1 MAKKEKKGKKEKPLE
16 RMTAKELREY
26 ALKLGGE
33 IVGVHGMNKEELL
46 AAIKK
51 VKGIKEEGKKAAKKI
66 NVREIKEK
74 IKAMRQVKMEAI
86 QAGEQRAKINIL
98 RRRISRLKKQTRKAA

>member
-26 ALKLGGE
+26 ALSLGGE
-33 IVGVHGMNKEELL
+33 IIGVHGMNKEELL
-46 AAIKK
+46 AAIKQ
-51 VKGIKEEGKKAAKKI
+51 VKGIQDEGKKTARTI

-74 IKAMRQVKMEAI
+74 VKSLRQAKLDAI
-86 QAGEQRAKINIL
+86 AAGEPRSKITIL
-98 RRRISRLKKQTRKAA
+98 RKRVNRLKKLTRKVA